1 MSVNQ
6 LPAEVLLDMFKLL
19 HPVQKRECLLVC
31 RRWQAVMES
40 DCLWDTIIVTGRNAM
55 ENIQGSHTQR
65 LFIETPITHQLNS
78 VPLMFPRL
86 RLLYFFQKDKSYSEY
101 ENIDAA
107 NFKCWQTHLESII
120 GYSVLYRMLNTGIY
134 HRLTNIA
141 LKNGPGFNDVQY
153 TNDDVFE
160 CFQYTP
166 ALCTLLLEEFGL
178 NDYDYESLHE
188 YAPSLTSLTLKR
200 GSSRML
206 LDGGVILPALRMTHL
221 QIDDMN
227 LSQDTYYRFTDY
239 IVKKYV
245 NLQHFSF
252 NVQREHVQNPEEY
265 FSECVEPLIQRLGN
279 QVTTL
284 GILDGI
290 VLPCVFPLL
299 DEANYRLQNAQFSV
313 DHVPSFVES
322 LVFSNQIHHLV
333 SLTLYCDYSFEM
345 ASLKPLVHLKS
356 LKLGSTDPLSRMR
369 HPRNAMSLDHLV
381 YEFCPDNLKNLEID
395 CMILFADPTHLPG
408 TPSCLQ
414 TLKLDM
420 VEINDDISSSLSVC
434 CPQLKEISI
443 VDSASQEITLDLPHL
458 DISLFEASSPGNKKT
473 YLMAEMDE
481 QVYVYDGRNNT
492 THIRES
498 IKELYGN
505 QDISVYPHFKLGLS
519 NSTENRTIIN
529 LTCRSLSTLYID
541 GRVVLLEN

>member
-1 MSVNQ
+1 
-6 LPAEVLLDMFKLL
+6 
-19 HPVQKRECLLVC
+19 
-31 RRWQAVMES
+31 
-40 DCLWDTIIVTGRNAM
+40 M
-55 ENIQGSHTQR
+55 ENIQGNHTQR
-65 LFIETPITHQLNS
+65 LFIETPSTCQLNS

-86 RLLYFFQKDKSYSEY
+86 HLLYFFQKDASYSEY

-134 HRLTNIA
+134 HRLTDIT
-141 LKNGPGFNDVQY
+141 LTNGLRFNEVQY
-153 TNDDVFE
+153 ANDDVFE

-166 ALCTLLLEEFGL
+166 ALCTLQLERFGL
-178 NDYDYESLHE
+178 NGYDYESLHE

-200 GSSRML
+200 GSSRMP
-206 LDGGVILPALRMTHL
+206 LDRDVILPALRMTHL
-221 QIDDMN
+221 QIDEIY
-227 LSQDTYYRFTDY
+227 LSEDNYHGFTDY
-239 IVKKYV
+239 IIKKYV

-252 NVQREHVQNPEEY
+252 NVQREDALNPEEY
-265 FSECVEPLIQRLGN
+265 FGACVEPLIQGLGN

-284 GILDGI
+284 GMLDGI

-299 DEANYRLQNAQFSV
+299 DEANYQLQNAQFSV
-313 DHVPSFVES
+313 DHVPSFVEH

-333 SLTLYCDYSFEM
+333 SLTLYCGYSFEM
-345 ASLKPLVHLKS
+345 ASLKPLAHLKS
-356 LKLGSTDPLSRMR
+356 LKLGSIDPLSRLR
-369 HPRNAMSLDHLV
+369 HPRNALSLNHLI
-381 YEFCPDNLKNLEID
+381 YEFCPDNLRNLEIA
-395 CMILFADPTHLPG
+395 CMILFADPAYLPG
-408 TPSCLQ
+408 TPSRLQ

-420 VEINDDISSSLSVC
+420 VEIEDDISSCLSVC

-443 VDSASQEITLDLPHL
+443 VDSASQEITLGLPHL

-473 YLMAEMDE
+473 YVMAEVDE
-481 QVYVYDGRNNT
+481 QVYVYDGRNT
-492 THIRES
+492 ATHIREH
-498 IKELYGN
+498 IKKWYGN